1 MTDRWKIVLLIIV
14 VVIALFF
21 AFFLGL
27 ILGQP
32 ETNKSEAL
40 KEPETIV
47 STAPTSSNDKIL
59 QSDKNT
65 EQVENETNN
74 NTTSNLVESP
84 GQLSDRPKNQDSS
97 NNGQENAEKASS
109 QATISNPYIE
119 ETLAN
124 YLADQK
130 KRRAIKSSYKEQN
143 LSLEDKNS
151 NKSNDAAQKP
161 DGEPLYTISSL
172 REIKDA
178 NVGILMKQ
186 LNAVGLQP
194 YLVET
199 PSMEKRMSMMRIG
212 YYKSRL
218 EAELDL
224 PKIPKTAQTSFIIL
238 RVASRTESKTP

>member
-32 ETNKSEAL
+32 ETNKSEAF

-47 STAPTSSNDKIL
+47 STTPASSNDKIL

-65 EQVENETNN
+65 KQVENETNN
-74 NTTSNLVESP
+74 NTTSNLEESQEQP
-84 GQLSDRPKNQDSS
+84 ADRPKNQDSS
-97 NNGQENAEKASS
+97 DNGQENTEKTPS
-109 QATISNPYIE
+109 QATISNPHIE

-143 LSLEDKNS
+143 LNLEDKNS
-151 NKSNDAAQKP
+151 NKSDNAAQKP
-161 DGEPLYTISSL
+161 DREPLYTISSL
-172 REIKDA
+172 REIKNA
-178 NVGILMKQ
+178 NVGMLIKQ
-186 LNAVGLQP
+186 LNAVGLKP

-199 PSMEKRMSMMRIG
+199 PSIEKPISIMRIG
-212 YYKSRL
+212 HYRSRL

-224 PKIPKTAQTSFIIL
+224 PKIPKTVQTSFIIL
-238 RVASRTESKTP
+238 RVASRTKSKTP

>member
-47 STAPTSSNDKIL
+47 SATPASSDDKIL
-59 QSDKNT
+59 QSNNNT
-65 EQVENETNN
+65 KQVENETNN
-74 NTTSNLVESP
+74 NTTSNLVESE
-84 GQLSDRPKNQDSS
+84 GQPADRPKNQDPSD
-97 NNGQENAEKASS
+97 NGKENAETTSS
-109 QATISNPYIE
+109 QASISNPHIE
-119 ETLAN
+119 ATLAN

-130 KRRAIKSSYKEQN
+130 KRRAIKSNYKAQSLN
-143 LSLEDKNS
+143 LENKNS
-151 NKSNDAAQKP
+151 NKSDDAAQKP
-161 DGEPLYTISSL
+161 DRGPLYTISSL
-172 REIKDA
+172 REIKDS

-186 LNAVGLQP
+186 LNAVGLEP
-194 YLVET
+194 YLVEV
-199 PSMEKRMSMMRIG
+199 PSIEKPTSIMRIG
-212 YYKSRL
+212 YYKSRF

-224 PKIPKTAQTSFIIL
+224 PKIPKTAQTSFVIL
-238 RVASRTESKTP
+238 RVASRTKSKTP

>member
-1 MTDRWKIVLLIIV
+1 MTDRWKIILLIIV
-14 VVIALFF
+14 VIIALFF

-40 KEPETIV
+40 KESETIV
-47 STAPTSSNDKIL
+47 STTPASSNDKIL

-65 EQVENETNN
+65 EQVEDETNN
-74 NTTSNLVESP
+74 NTTPNLVESQ
-84 GQLSDRPKNQDSS
+84 GQPADRPRNQDSS
-97 NNGQENAEKASS
+97 DNGKENAEATSS
-109 QATISNPYIE
+109 QASISNPHIE
-119 ETLAN
+119 ETLAR

-130 KRRAIKSSYKEQN
+130 KRRATKSNYKAQSLN
-143 LSLEDKNS
+143 LNNKNS
-151 NKSNDAAQKP
+151 NKSNDADQKP
-161 DGEPLYTISSL
+161 DREPLYTISSL

-186 LNAVGLQP
+186 LNEVGLEP
-194 YLVET
+194 YLVEM
-199 PSMEKRMSMMRIG
+199 PSIEKPMSMMRIG

-224 PKIPKTAQTSFIIL
+224 PKIPKMAQTSFIIL
-238 RVASRTESKTP
+238 RVASRTKSKTP